1 MGAMATEFRTFQNI
15 NGYSYDADK
24 TDTIYAEDLNKISE
38 AIEDLETQVA
48 GIVAAAV
55 VAAKEAIYPVGS
67 IYHNETDD
75 RNPSVILG
83 FGEWEASAPGR
94 VLVGKAASGTFATAG
109 ATGGEETHTL
119 TIAEMPLHDHNIDRG
134 RWWGA
139 DTAIGGS
146 DSIFNQ
152 TSTTTSQGETKAG
165 LGNRKAIGTRGGGG
179 SHNNLQPYKVVYR
192 WVRVA

>member
-24 TDTIYAEDLNKISE
+24 TDTIYAEDLNKVSE

-67 IYHNETDD
+67 IYHNETDN

-83 FGEWEASAPGR
+83 FGEWESSAPGR

-139 DTAIGGS
+139 DTVIGGS
-146 DSIFNQ
+146 DAIFNQ
-152 TSTTTSQGETKAG
+152 TSTTTPLGETKAG

>member
-1 MGAMATEFRTFQNI
+1 MGAMATDFRTFQNI

-24 TDTIYAEDLNKISE
+24 TDTIYAEDLNKISQ

-48 GIVAAAV
+48 GVVAAAV

-83 FGEWEASAPGR
+83 FGEWESSAPGR
-94 VLVGKAASGTFATAG
+94 VLVGKAATGTFATAG

-119 TIAEMPLHDHNIDRG
+119 TIAEMPTHNHTAARDFYAYQNTG
-134 RWWGA
+134 WGA
-139 DTAIGGS
+139 TEGSGANRWSGFASSNQLTA
-146 DSIFNQ
+146 N
-152 TSTTTSQGETKAG
+152 
-165 LGNRKAIGTRGGGG
+165 RGGGE

>member
-1 MGAMATEFRTFQNI
+1 MGAMATEFRTFENI

-24 TDTIYAEDLNKISE
+24 TDTIYAEDLNKISG

-55 VAAKEAIYPVGS
+55 AAAREAIYPVGS

-83 FGEWEASAPGR
+83 FGEWESSAPGR

-109 ATGGEETHTL
+109 ATGGKETHTL
-119 TIAEMPLHDHNIDRG
+119 TIAEMPSHGHNV
-134 RWWGA
+134 RWDGLYIGSGA
-139 DTAIGGS
+139 SFRLIPVDSGS
-146 DSIFNQ
+146 N
-152 TSTTTSQGETKAG
+152 TT
-165 LGNRKAIGTRGGGG
+165 GNNTVIANG
-179 SHNNLQPYKVVYR
+179 SGQAHNNLQPYKVVYR

>member
-1 MGAMATEFRTFQNI
+1 MSRDFRNFNNV
-15 NGYSYDADK
+15 NGYDYDENK

-38 AIEDLETQVA
+38 AIEDLDTQVA

-83 FGEWEASAPGR
+83 FGEWESSAPGR
-94 VLVGKAASGTFATAG
+94 VLVGKAAAGTFATAG

-119 TIAEMPLHDHNIDRG
+119 TIAEMPSHNHTAVRDFYAYQNIG
-134 RWWGA
+134 WGA
-139 DTAIGGS
+139 TEGSGANRWASLASSNQLTA
-146 DSIFNQ
+146 N
-152 TSTTTSQGETKAG
+152 
-165 LGNRKAIGTRGGGG
+165 RGGGE
-179 SHNNLQPYKVVYR
+179 SHNNLQPYAVVYR